1 MADTYQADEKRFWS
15 TQELPRVIP
24 VFPLDSALLLPRGR
38 LPLNIFE
45 PRYLAMVSDALSGA
59 GMIGMIQ
66 PRDPAT
72 YAHADK
78 PDVYDVGCLGRI
90 VEHSETDDGRILIV
104 LEGVSR
110 FRVLQELATS
120 GGYRRVSVSYDE
132 FSNDVSPSQTEAGE
146 RDDLVQNLRGFFEH
160 LGVET
165 DWNAVKSAPDEAL
178 INSVAMMCPFPGV
191 EKQALLEASSLED
204 RAFVLNTLMAL
215 NASGGGATVSH

>member
-1 MADTYQADEKRFWS
+1 MGDTFEADKERFWS

-24 VFPLDSALLLPRGR
+24 VFPLDGALLLPRGR

-45 PRYLAMVSDALSGA
+45 PRYLTMVKDALSGA

-72 YAHADK
+72 YTRALK
-78 PDVYDVGCLGRI
+78 PEVYDIGCLGRI
-90 VEHSETDDGRILIV
+90 VEHSETDDGRLVIALQ
-104 LEGVSR
+104 GVSR

-132 FSNDVSPSQTEAGE
+132 FSGDMAPVRTDPGG

-160 LGVET
+160 LGVQT
-165 DWNAVKSAPDEAL
+165 DWAAVESAPDEAL

-191 EKQALLEASSLED
+191 EKQALLEAMSLAD
-204 RAFVLNTLMAL
+204 RASVLNTLMAL
-215 NASGGGATVSH
+215 SASGGDAQVAH